1 MALAHMSK
9 KSTTDSIPM
18 KTFCIRL
25 DLDSMMW
32 MSLIAAK
39 HGQLG
44 SAAPIRYALRQT
56 AIAEG
61 LLKERKA

>member
-1 MALAHMSK
+1 MIRSSA
-9 KSTTDSIPM
+9 KSPTKPI
-18 KTFCIRL
+18 CIRL
-25 DLDSMMW
+25 DSESCKIMN
-32 MSLIAAK
+32 LIATK